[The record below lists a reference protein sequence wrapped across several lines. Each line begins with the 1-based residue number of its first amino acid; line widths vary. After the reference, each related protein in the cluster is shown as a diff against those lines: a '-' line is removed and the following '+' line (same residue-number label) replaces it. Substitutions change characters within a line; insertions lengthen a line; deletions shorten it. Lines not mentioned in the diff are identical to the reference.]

1 MNETNTEISVQKRI
15 LQLTDEYSQLLH
27 LPFETVIGFTT
38 CLNTAGLVEFE
49 GEFNAPDKDFIFPV
63 RIVQITFLGGGIW
76 EVTEFND
83 DYLPF

>member
-1 MNETNTEISVQKRI
+1 MSQFEANTVQKRI

-38 CLNTAGLVEFE
+38 YLHTGGLVEFL
-49 GEFNAPDKDFIFPV
+49 GEFNAPDRDFIFPV
-63 RIVQITFLGGGIW
+63 RIVQITFCGGGSW
-76 EVTEFND
+76 EVEEFQD